1 MPNDDLSSTCD
12 RVQHELAAFLYG
24 ELAPDACETL
34 ERHVGGC
41 VPCRE
46 ELAALRDTQKL
57 LSRWET
63 PAASG
68 DPRLLA
74 RAIVA
79 RAGVPR
85 PVGEAQLDTRGER
98 RGRALRW
105 AARFS
110 GAAAALL
117 FTLSLLNAR
126 ASLEGGRLQLDFAL
140 PGARSTA
147 PSASVGMPSV
157 GMPGMEEQ
165 MRAIA
170 AREVAAR
177 SANIAQSQEELF
189 QRCSLMTQQELLRLS
204 QVVDYAL
211 AQNQRTWDTQ
221 FTTLGRETARADFE
235 TRRALTSLASY
246 LPDPNNPANR

>member
-1 MPNDDLSSTCD
+1 MPNDDISSTCD

-24 ELAPDACETL
+24 ELAPDACEAL
-34 ERHVGGC
+34 ARHVGGC

-46 ELAALRDTQKL
+46 ELAALRDTQRL

-63 PAASG
+63 PAASE

-74 RAIVA
+74 RAIA
-79 RAGVPR
+79 AQAGTPR
-85 PVGEAQLDTRGER
+85 PVGEAPLDAHGDR
-98 RGRALRW
+98 RGRLVRW
-105 AARFS
+105 GARVS

-117 FTLSLLNAR
+117 FTFSLLNAR

-147 PSASVGMPSV
+147 LSASMGMPTV
-157 GMPGMEEQ
+157 ALMEEQ

-177 SANIAQSQEELF
+177 SASIAQSQEELF
-189 QRCSLMTQQELLRLS
+189 QRCSQMTQQELLRLS

-211 AQNQRTWDTQ
+211 AQNQRTWNTQ
-221 FTTLGRETARADFE
+221 LTTLGREAARTDIE
-235 TRRALTSLASY
+235 MRRALTSLASY